1 MAEQS
6 HEPLRDATQNLAE
19 PKELTVC
26 EESKKAVTQRLSVIS
41 MSE

>member
-6 HEPLRDATQNLAE
+6 YKPLRDATQNLAE
-19 PKELTVC
+19 LKELTLC
-26 EESKKAVTQRLSVIS
+26 EESKKTVTQRLSVIS